1 MDKGRVL
8 LSLLVGCFAYCVLS
22 QSTAQ
27 ESAATVVETVAKT
40 SSSPEELLE
49 HFNAYPHAEL
59 IDSSNTQVIDYE
71 IGLGA
76 IQKSQGAWR
85 LKHSER
91 VTGQLQ
97 TYTWQIIDGF
107 TSSEVAAELSGIIER
122 DQGNTLLFSCDSR
135 ACGPGV
141 QWANRIFKQRL
152 LYGQE
157 SLQQYR
163 AYSLSQSAEYRL
175 VVYNSAR
182 TADRQ
187 YLHVELVRLEG

>member
-1 MDKGRVL
+1 MDKGRFL
-8 LSLLVGCFAYCVLS
+8 LPLLVGLFACGVVS

-27 ESAATVVETVAKT
+27 ESAAIVVKTVAEK
-40 SSSPEELLE
+40 SASPEELLKR
-49 HFNAYPHAEL
+49 FDAYPHAEM

-107 TSSEVAAELSGIIER
+107 TSREVAEELSGIIEG
-122 DQGNTLLFSCDSR
+122 DPANVLLFSCESR

-141 QWANRIFKQRL
+141 QWANRVFKQRL

-163 AYSLSQSAEYRL
+163 AYSLTQSVEYRL
-175 VVYNSAR
+175 VIYNSAR